1 MFTDQAE
8 SGVGEQ
14 KRPSM
19 LTDWAEGGARAE
31 VVQRGKAVR
40 GRISAFSESGA
51 GGKARAR
58 IGLTATVRALVRTA
72 PRD

>member
-1 MFTDQAE
+1 MDRAGG
-8 SGVGEQ
+8 GVGEQ
-14 KRPSM
+14 NQPSA
-19 LTDWAEGGARAE
+19 LTERAEGGARAE
-31 VVQRGKAVR
+31 VVRRGKVVR

-58 IGLTATVRALVRTA
+58 SGMTASVRALVRTA